1 MLKQN
6 EECDTITCSVS
17 SVTGIDLLQSCCKKY
32 IGMLFA
38 SSGCAHTNVNCSS
51 FCQLFSPL

>member
-6 EECDTITCSVS
+6 YECDTITCLVS
-17 SVTGIDLLQSCCKKY
+17 SVTGIYLLQSCKKY

-38 SSGCAHTNVNCSS
+38 SSGCARTNVICLS
-51 FCQLFSPL
+51 FC